1 VQLAVDLAC
10 VLLQLMSLIAE
21 GGVERVK
28 IMALSLSLSLSHVLK
43 GFNYNF
49 MNENIFPTLGRSVG
63 WLDGA
68 HDEIVSE
75 SAIE

>member
-10 VLLQLMSLIAE
+10 VLLQLSLLGRRRRESKNNGA
-21 GGVERVK
+21 
-28 IMALSLSLSLSHVLK
+28 LSHVLK

-49 MNENIFPTLGRSVG
+49 MNENIFPALAWSVG
-63 WLDGA
+63 WMDGA